1 MIFSNERVKIKYKKE
16 IIYFGRQNAH
26 YSQLCTFQNFPFS
39 GRKLN
44 LNQLLKFFL
53 YEFTFAF

>member
-1 MIFSNERVKIKYKKE
+1 MKRLIRIKYKKE
-16 IIYFGRQNAH
+16 IIYFSRQNAH
-26 YSQLCTFQNFPFS
+26 YSQLCIFQDFPFS